1 MSNSEDVWVI
11 LLVVTFV
18 IGILLIISG
27 IADMGSALKVDN
39 LINNPLDS
47 MTVSGV
53 GVVKAIMGL
62 ALVLAVIAPQALKV
76 IISAMIN
83 S

>member
-1 MSNSEDVWVI
+1 MSDSEDVWVV

-18 IGILLIISG
+18 IGALLIMSG

-39 LINNPLDS
+39 LVSHPLDS
-47 MTVSGV
+47 MTGSGI
-53 GVVKAIMGL
+53 GVVKAIIGL
-62 ALVLAVIAPQALKV
+62 ALVMAVIAPQALKV
-76 IISAMIN
+76 IISAVIN